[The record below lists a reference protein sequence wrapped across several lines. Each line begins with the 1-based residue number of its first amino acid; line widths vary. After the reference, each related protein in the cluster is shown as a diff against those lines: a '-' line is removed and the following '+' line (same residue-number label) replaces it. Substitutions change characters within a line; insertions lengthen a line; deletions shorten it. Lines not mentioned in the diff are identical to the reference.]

1 MANLTE
7 NQLKAIELLAT
18 YKYLTSS
25 QFVKMGVFKKR
36 SYLTNSLKILIDS
49 KNSFI
54 LKHDFNP
61 VNGKVE
67 SLYFLTRNGK
77 KLLVNQFSYDET
89 KIKMPSGMA
98 TVYLHDYYHRKYTID
113 FHIAF
118 RLWLESRN
126 GVIEFLNYYFD
137 KAGNNRCGN
146 DHVTP
151 LNRIQLDE
159 RTSIIPDINAKFI
172 IEDKV
177 HLFLFEQHNGNDTK
191 RLFEQLYMHILAI
204 STKAVSSKYNYKKPY
219 KIVVVCEKSSVKD
232 SVIQRLKKESGIE
245 YYDSFFLFKTNDELE
260 ENFYRNWTLISGEK
274 VDFLNEQKV

>member
-118 RLWLESRN
+118 RLWIESRN
-126 GVIEFLNYYFD
+126 GVIDFLNYYFD

-159 RTSIIPDINAKFI
+159 RSSFIPDINSKFTI
-172 IEDKV
+172 DDKE
-177 HLFLFEQHNGNDTK
+177 HLFLFEQHNGKDAK
-191 RLFEQLYMHILAI
+191 RLFEQLYIHIIAI
-204 STKAVSSKYNYKKPY
+204 SKGVIFEKYNYSKPY
-219 KIVVVCEKSSVKD
+219 KIVVVCEEESVKN
-232 SVIQRLKKESGIE
+232 SVIKRLQKEKGIE
-245 YYDSFFLFKTNDELE
+245 HYNNFFIFKTNNELLE
-260 ENFYRNWTLISGEK
+260 DFYSNWTLINEK
-274 VDFLNEQKV
+274 KVKFF